1 MKRALTAIAVIG
13 LTVGASA
20 QEMVDPFV
28 NPIAIREKALKLKI
42 EMARSREEALQEVR
56 LFKPKLKKTFDRL
69 SIQGVIGSNGKLYL
83 ILLDPETGET
93 YFLKE
98 GDPIAPDAKIAKIM
112 ANGIVIYRYK
122 RVKGRLVKEK
132 VILNVDT
139 EGLNNG

>member
-20 QEMVDPFV
+20 QEMIDPFV

-42 EMARSREEALQEVR
+42 EMARSREETLQEVR
-56 LFKPKLKKTFDRL
+56 LFKPKLKKPFDRL